1 MTDTIE
7 CRECVVAIH
16 SMLVATT
23 AQSAILHALRDAGIP
38 IPFSAAEGIYNE
50 PEERAMER
58 VRKGLF
64 AIRCSKLGM
73 EIDHEGNRIYRW
85 K

>member
-7 CRECVVAIH
+7 CRECVVAAR
-16 SMLVATT
+16 SMMTAPT
-23 AQSAILHALRDAGIP
+23 AQSAILDGLRAAGIP
-38 IPFSAAEGIYNE
+38 IPFSTAEGIYNE
-50 PEERAMER
+50 PEERVMER
-58 VRKGLF
+58 VREGLF